1 MRLSKFNAALA
12 AILLLFALSCKKGG
26 FDGGTGYLTVSL
38 GMGDPSEITVKSPE
52 APAEDMVFSLS
63 IVGEDGVHSYSVADH
78 RTLAT
83 EPLAVAAGRY
93 TVTATSGSDSAA
105 AWGSPYYSGSTTI
118 LVKPEQKATANIT
131 CTLANTMVTVEFVD
145 PIPELFQDYRVT
157 IDNGN
162 GEALVFAKSNGTVG
176 NTAYFAVTGSLSYEL
191 SMVNSDGATYH
202 NGPNIVD
209 GVQANQHYHFK
220 FSMADESAAT
230 GGFTLTIIVDE
241 TEEYREYHLKM
252 NFDANGKPVTTT
264 DFPLTN
270 VITVIEGSTESHK
283 ATFLAERGI
292 ASLVLHHSDAGLI
305 AAGLPQWTDFV
316 STQSIAD
323 LTALGLGC
331 AVVDWG
337 STEAEIDFTTFI
349 SRLPIGDYTFST
361 TVIDTENAYNSINYN
376 ISVIS
381 PIDAQAVS
389 AKAWAEFAMLKGRWF
404 AATMP
409 AGVRIQYRKTSEST
423 WHETSATD
431 YVVYDNA
438 AKTVYAEVYGLTPN
452 TDYVFRTVSN
462 KDEDTGDIAFRTNGA
477 LSIPNMS
484 FDAWYKDGSAWIPN
498 ASSSNYVW
506 DSANPGTASIA
517 GNPTTPE
524 ESDVV
529 SGKAARLTALV
540 AYGQLAAGNIYTG
553 KFGAVAGLGAKLKW
567 GYAFT
572 SKPIALRGWMK
583 YAPATINKTKAP
595 YTSLSGQTD
604 QCSIKMYLTDWSA
617 QYDISTSDK
626 QFLPEDDPSIIAAG
640 ALYSNVTNS
649 GYVQFTIPFEYRDLV
664 RTPSYIVIMASS
676 CRYADYFTGGEGSTL
691 LVDEFELI
699 YDPAELTEA
708 ERQVVG
714 YRE

>member
-1 MRLSKFNAALA
+1 MRLSKLKAVFAAA
-12 AILLLFALSCKKGG
+12 VLLLALSCAKREYS
-26 FDGGTGYLTVSL
+26 GTGYLTVSL
-38 GMGDPSEITVKSPE
+38 EMGDPSEITVKSPE
-52 APAEDMVFSLS
+52 APSDDMVFSLS
-63 IVGEDGVHSYSVADH
+63 IVGDDGVHRYSVADY

-83 EPLAVAAGRY
+83 EPLAVAAGWY
-93 TVTATSGSDSAA
+93 TVTATSGNDSAA
-105 AWGSPYYSGSTTI
+105 AWGSPYYSGSQRI
-118 LVKPEQKATANIT
+118 LVKPERTNTVNIT
-131 CTLANTMVTVEFVD
+131 CTLANTMVTVEFTD

-157 IDNGN
+157 IENDN
-162 GEALVFAKSNGTVG
+162 GEALTFAKSNGTVD
-176 NTAYFAVTGSLSYEL
+176 NTGYFQPTGTLTYTL
-191 SMVNSDGATYH
+191 IMVNADGLTYS
-202 NGPNIVD
+202 NGPNVIT

-220 FSMADESAAT
+220 FSMADESAQT

-241 TEEYREYHLKM
+241 TTVYNEYQLKM
-252 NFDANGKPVTTT
+252 NFDANGKPITST
-264 DFPLTN
+264 DFPVTN

-292 ASLVLHHSDAGLI
+292 ASLVIHHADAGLLEF
-305 AAGLPQWTDFV
+305 GLPQWTDLV
-316 STQSIAD
+316 TTQIISSVTNLGIACD
-323 LTALGLGC
+323 
-331 AVVDWG
+331 VVDWG
-337 STEAEIDFTTFI
+337 STEAEIDFTNFI
-349 SRLPIGDYTFST
+349 SRLPIGDYTFTT
-361 TVIDTENAYNSINYN
+361 TVIDTENAYNEVNYN
-376 ISVIS
+376 LSVIS

-409 AGVRIQYRKTSEST
+409 AGVRIQYKKVSESV
-423 WHETSATD
+423 WHETSASD
-431 YVVYDNA
+431 YVLYDNA

-452 TDYVFRTVSN
+452 TAYVFRTVSD
-462 KDEDTGDIAFRTNGA
+462 KDEDTGEIAFTTGSA
-477 LSIPNMS
+477 LTIPNLS
-484 FDAWYKDGSAWIPN
+484 FDSWYKDGSAWIPN

-506 DSANPGTASIA
+506 DSANPGTANIA

-583 YAPATINKTKAP
+583 YTPATINKSKAP
-595 YTSLSGQTD
+595 YTSLNGQID

-617 QYDISTSDK
+617 QFDIDTSNK
-626 QFLPEDDPSIIAAG
+626 QFLAEDDASIIASG

-649 GYVQFTIPFEYRDLV
+649 GYVQFTIPFEYRDLT

-699 YDPAELTEA
+699 YDPADLTEA
-708 ERQVVG
+708 ERQLVG
-714 YRE
+714 YRD

>member
-1 MRLSKFNAALA
+1 MRLSKLKAVFAAA
-12 AILLLFALSCKKGG
+12 VLLLALSCAKREYS
-26 FDGGTGYLTVSL
+26 GTGYLTVSL

-52 APAEDMVFSLS
+52 APSDDMVFSLS
-63 IVGEDGVHSYSVADH
+63 IVGDDGVHRYSVADY

-83 EPLAVAAGRY
+83 EPLAVAAGWY
-93 TVTATSGSDSAA
+93 TVTATSGNDSAA
-105 AWGSPYYSGSTTI
+105 AWGSPYYSGSQRI
-118 LVKPEQKATANIT
+118 LVKPERTNTVNIT
-131 CTLANTMVTVEFVD
+131 CTLANTMVTVEFTD

-157 IDNGN
+157 IENDN
-162 GEALVFAKSNGTVG
+162 GEALTFAKSNGTVD
-176 NTAYFAVTGSLSYEL
+176 NTGYFQPTGTLTYTL
-191 SMVNSDGATYH
+191 IMVNADGLTYS
-202 NGPNIVD
+202 NGPNVIT

-220 FSMADESAAT
+220 FSMADESAQT

-241 TEEYREYHLKM
+241 TTVYNEYQLKM
-252 NFDANGKPVTTT
+252 NFDANGKPITST
-264 DFPLTN
+264 DFPVTN

-292 ASLVLHHSDAGLI
+292 ASLVIHHADAGLLEF
-305 AAGLPQWTDFV
+305 GLPQWTDLV
-316 STQSIAD
+316 TTQIISSVTNLGIA
-323 LTALGLGC
+323 C
-331 AVVDWG
+331 NVVDWG
-337 STEAEIDFTTFI
+337 STEAEIDFTNFI
-349 SRLPIGDYTFST
+349 SRLPIGDYTFTT
-361 TVIDTENAYNSINYN
+361 TVIDTENAYNEVNYN
-376 ISVIS
+376 LSVIS

-409 AGVRIQYRKTSEST
+409 AGVRIQYKKVSESV
-423 WHETSATD
+423 WHETSASD
-431 YVVYDNA
+431 YVLYDNA

-452 TDYVFRTVSN
+452 TAYVFRTVSD
-462 KDEDTGDIAFRTNGA
+462 KDEDTGEIAFTTGSA
-477 LSIPNMS
+477 LTIPNLS
-484 FDAWYKDGSAWIPN
+484 FDSWYKDGSAWIPN

-506 DSANPGTASIA
+506 DSANPGTANIA

-583 YAPATINKTKAP
+583 YTPATINKSKAP
-595 YTSLSGQTD
+595 YTSLNGQID

-617 QYDISTSDK
+617 QFDIDTSNK
-626 QFLPEDDPSIIAAG
+626 QFLAEDDASIIASG

-649 GYVQFTIPFEYRDLV
+649 GYVQFTIPFEYRDLT

-699 YDPAELTEA
+699 YDPADLTEA
-708 ERQVVG
+708 ERQLVG
-714 YRE
+714 YRD

>member
-1 MRLSKFNAALA
+1 MRLSKFKAVFAAA
-12 AILLLFALSCKKGG
+12 VLLLALSCAKREYS
-26 FDGGTGYLTVSL
+26 GTGYLTVSL
-38 GMGDPSEITVKSPE
+38 GMGDPSEITVRSAE
-52 APAEDMVFSLS
+52 APSDDMVFSLS
-63 IVGEDGVHSYSVADH
+63 IVGDDGVHRYSVADY

-83 EPLAVAAGRY
+83 EPLAVAAGWY
-93 TVTATSGSDSAA
+93 TVTATSGNDSAA
-105 AWGSPYYSGSTTI
+105 AWGSPYYSGSQRI
-118 LVKPEQKATANIT
+118 LVKPERTNTVNIT
-131 CTLANTMVTVEFVD
+131 CTLANTMVTVEFTD

-157 IDNGN
+157 IENDN
-162 GEALVFAKSNGTVG
+162 GEALTFAKSNGTVD
-176 NTAYFAVTGSLSYEL
+176 NTGYFQPTGTLTYTL
-191 SMVNSDGATYH
+191 IMVNADGLTYS
-202 NGPNIVD
+202 NGPNVIT

-220 FSMADESAAT
+220 FSMADESAQT

-241 TEEYREYHLKM
+241 TTVYNEYQLKM
-252 NFDANGKPVTTT
+252 NFDANGKPITST
-264 DFPLTN
+264 DFPVTN

-292 ASLVLHHSDAGLI
+292 ASLVIHHADAGLLEF
-305 AAGLPQWTDFV
+305 GLPQWTDLV
-316 STQSIAD
+316 TTQIISSV
-323 LTALGLGC
+323 TNLGISC
-331 AVVDWG
+331 NVVDWG
-337 STEAEIDFTTFI
+337 STEAEIDFTNFI
-349 SRLPIGDYTFST
+349 SRLPIGDYTFTT
-361 TVIDTENAYNSINYN
+361 TVIDTENAYNEVNYN
-376 ISVIS
+376 LSVIS

-404 AATMP
+404 ASTMP
-409 AGVRIQYRKTSEST
+409 AGVRIQYKKVSESV
-423 WHETSATD
+423 WHETSASD
-431 YVVYDNA
+431 YVLYDNA

-452 TDYVFRTVSN
+452 TAYVFRTVSD
-462 KDEDTGDIAFRTNGA
+462 KDEDTGEIAFTTGSA
-477 LSIPNMS
+477 LTIPNLS
-484 FDAWYKDGSAWIPN
+484 FDSWYKDGSAWIPN

-506 DSANPGTASIA
+506 DSANPGTANIA

-583 YAPATINKTKAP
+583 YTPATINKSKAP
-595 YTSLSGQTD
+595 YTSLNGQID

-617 QYDISTSDK
+617 QFDIDTSNK
-626 QFLPEDDPSIIAAG
+626 QFLAEDDASIIASG

-649 GYVQFTIPFEYRDLV
+649 GYVQFTIPFEYRDLT

-699 YDPAELTEA
+699 YDPADLTEA
-708 ERQVVG
+708 ERQLVG
-714 YRE
+714 YRD

>member
-1 MRLSKFNAALA
+1 MRLSKIKAVLA
-12 AILLLFALSCKKGG
+12 AAVLLLAFSCAKREY
-26 FDGGTGYLTVSL
+26 GGTGYLTVSL
-38 GMGDPSEITVKSPE
+38 GMGDPSEITVRSAE
-52 APAEDMVFSLS
+52 APSDDMVFSLS
-63 IVGEDGVHSYSVADH
+63 IVGDDGVHRYSVADY

-83 EPLAVAAGRY
+83 EPLAVAAGWY
-93 TVTATSGSDSAA
+93 TVTATSGNDSAA
-105 AWGSPYYSGSTTI
+105 AWGSPYYSGSQRI
-118 LVKPEQKATANIT
+118 LVKPERTNTVNIT
-131 CTLANTMVTVEFVD
+131 CTLANTMVTVEFTD

-157 IDNGN
+157 IENDN
-162 GEALVFAKSNGTVG
+162 GEALTFAKSNGTVD
-176 NTAYFAVTGSLSYEL
+176 NTGYFQPTGTLTYTL
-191 SMVNSDGATYH
+191 IMVNADGLTYS
-202 NGPNIVD
+202 NGPNVIT

-220 FSMADESAAT
+220 FSMADESAQT

-241 TEEYREYHLKM
+241 TTVYNEYQLKM
-252 NFDANGKPVTTT
+252 NFDANGKPITST
-264 DFPLTN
+264 DFPVTN

-292 ASLVLHHSDAGLI
+292 ASLVIHHADAGLLEF
-305 AAGLPQWTDFV
+305 GLPQWTDLV
-316 STQSIAD
+316 TTQIISSV
-323 LTALGLGC
+323 TNLGISC
-331 AVVDWG
+331 NVVDWG
-337 STEAEIDFTTFI
+337 STEAEIDFTNFI
-349 SRLPIGDYTFST
+349 SRLPIGDYTFTT
-361 TVIDTENAYNSINYN
+361 TVIDTENAYNEVNYN
-376 ISVIS
+376 LSVIS

-409 AGVRIQYRKTSEST
+409 AGVRIQYKKVSESV
-423 WHETSATD
+423 WHETSASD
-431 YVVYDNA
+431 YVLYDNA

-452 TDYVFRTVSN
+452 TAYVFRTVSD
-462 KDEDTGDIAFRTNGA
+462 KDEDTGEIAFTTGSA
-477 LSIPNMS
+477 LTIPNLS
-484 FDAWYKDGSAWIPN
+484 FDSWYKDGSAWIPN

-506 DSANPGTASIA
+506 DSANPGTANIA

-583 YAPATINKTKAP
+583 YTPATINKSKAP
-595 YTSLSGQTD
+595 YTSLNGQID

-617 QYDISTSDK
+617 QFDIDTSNK
-626 QFLPEDDPSIIAAG
+626 QFLAEDDASIIASG

-649 GYVQFTIPFEYRDLV
+649 GYVQFTIPFEYRDLT

-699 YDPAELTEA
+699 YDPADLTEA
-708 ERQVVG
+708 ERQLVG
-714 YRE
+714 YRD